1 FRKSRANFYASPL
14 IAGDKLYAAREDGA
28 VFVASIANGK
38 FVTLSETE
46 MGEPVIGSP
55 VPIGNRILI
64 RGENHLYCF
73 GE

>member
-1 FRKSRANFYASPL
+1 
-14 IAGDKLYAAREDGA
+14 
-28 VFVASIANGK
+28 
-38 FVTLSETE
+38 

-55 VPIGNRILI
+55 VPFGNRILI